1 MTNPGATMRM
11 LIVYAIIIPVAIFV
25 GVLLTDPLDYGTL
38 GFFGLILVLMLS
50 PIFIKWHYPIMMFGL
65 ACPMTCFFLVGN
77 PPLAQVVVILSLG
90 IAIVE
95 RTVNSDRRFIS
106 EPVVAW
112 PLMFIAVMAF
122 MTAELTGGINLHAL
136 GGGGGDTGGGGKKY
150 IAVFIGVATYFALTS
165 RVIPREKWKWYLML
179 FLLPG
184 VFGMISD
191 LYIYLPSPLNY
202 INLLFPPSSSLEPGE
217 SFGMIRFR
225 ATASAASAVPIY
237 LLARYGL
244 RGIFLERKLWRP
256 ILFFACMALSLLGG
270 FRNVF
275 GYYGLMMILMFF
287 LERLHRT
294 RLMPLLLLLGVVGSL
309 VLAILSDKLPYNI
322 QRSMCFLPLKWQTN
336 VLLDAEGSS
345 EWRYRIWRDT
355 WPKVP
360 EYLLL
365 GKGYGLSQ
373 EDYQN
378 IGQGTFAN
386 LQASH
391 IDGSDQTLAIS
402 GDYHSGPLSTLM
414 PFGIWGGVGMVWLMA
429 AALFVAYRNYRHGFP
444 ELQTFNAYLLAQCIS
459 SITIFIFV
467 VGAFQ
472 NDVGNFAKI
481 AGFSIAMNWGVA
493 KRPSR
498 SANPVVNKPAKPLP
512 HTTPQPA

>member
-1 MTNPGATMRM
+1 MRI
-11 LIVYAIIIPVAIFV
+11 LIVYAIIIPAAIFV
-25 GVLLTDPLDYGTL
+25 GCLLTNPLDYGTL
-38 GFFGLILVLMLS
+38 GFLGIILALMLS
-50 PIFIKWHYPIMMFGL
+50 PIFIKWHYPIMIFGM
-65 ACPMTCFFLVGN
+65 ACPMTCFFLIGH
-77 PPLAQVVVILSLG
+77 PPLAQVVVLLSLG

-95 RTVNSDRRFIS
+95 RTLNSDRRFIS

-112 PLMFIAVMAF
+112 PLIFIAVVTF
-122 MTAELTGGINLHAL
+122 LTAELTGGIHLHAL
-136 GGGGGDTGGGGKKY
+136 GGNSADDYAGGGKKY

-179 FLLPG
+179 YLLPAIFG
-184 VFGMISD
+184 VISD
-191 LYIYLPSPLNY
+191 LYFYLPSPLNY
-202 INLLFPPSSSLEPGE
+202 INLLFPPISSADPGE
-217 SFGMIRFR
+217 SFDSIRFR
-225 ATASAASAVPIY
+225 ATAFAASAVPVY

-256 ILFFACMALSLLGG
+256 IVFFAFMALSLLGG
-270 FRNVF
+270 FRNIF

-294 RLMPLLLLLGVVGSL
+294 RLMPALLLLGVVGSL
-309 VLAILSDKLPYNI
+309 VLAIFSDKLPYTI
-322 QRSMCFLPLKWQTN
+322 QRSMCFLPLKWRADA
-336 VLLDAEGSS
+336 LLDAEGSS

-378 IGQGTFAN
+378 IGQGTFTRF
-386 LQASH
+386 QASH
-391 IDGSDQTLAIS
+391 IDASDESLAIS
-402 GDYHSGPLSTLM
+402 MDYHSGPLSTLM
-414 PFGIWGGVGMVWLMA
+414 PFGIWGGIGMVWLMVA
-429 AALFVAYRNYRHGFP
+429 VLFVTYRNYRYGFP

-459 SITIFIFV
+459 SIVIFLFV
-467 VGAFQ
+467 FGAFQ

-498 SANPVVNKPAKPLP
+498 VANPAANKPVKPLP
-512 HTTPQPA
+512 HTAPQPA